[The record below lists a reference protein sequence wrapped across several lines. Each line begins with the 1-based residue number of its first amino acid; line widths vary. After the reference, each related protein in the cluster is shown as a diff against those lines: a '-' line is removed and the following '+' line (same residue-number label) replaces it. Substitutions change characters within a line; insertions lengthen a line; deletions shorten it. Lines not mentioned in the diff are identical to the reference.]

1 MLKFI
6 FFRKN
11 KKPRSWLQSLLFG
24 DNYRLRNFFSFL
36 KVDDLNLFRAYFQPW
51 YDGVLS
57 SPYPLSDW
65 VSARATYIEGFDF
78 SKIRSIA
85 IISPEATYFVA
96 CYLKSLL
103 ETTPSVEV
111 FITKQSPPGFDA
123 DLYFVICPQVFSV
136 LPPPN
141 KRISVQMEQTVSQR
155 WFTREYLGV
164 LYNSLAV
171 IDYSKVNVE
180 YLSSLRCPIANLVHV
195 PIRPIESSI
204 YKPDVGRPTVYDVV
218 FYGDDKV
225 KRRQGFLNAIAQRFK
240 LKVVNGLYRE
250 DLWPVLSSAKVVVNI
265 HYYENA
271 LLETTRISEC
281 LSLGLRV
288 VSEEGSDQGHYAGEF
303 PGVMFTPINGVNAMI
318 EAIQN
323 QLDDTESVSQGVRT
337 PISHNP
343 LLNGLSN
350 IGIHLPR

>member
-24 DNYRLRNFFSFL
+24 DNCRLRNFFSFL
-36 KVDDLNLFRAYFQPW
+36 QIDDLNLFRAYFQPW

-78 SKIRSIA
+78 SKTRSIV

-96 CYLKSLL
+96 FYLKSLL
-103 ETTPSVEV
+103 EAHPSVY
-111 FITKQSPPGFDA
+111 ISISKQSPPDFDA
-123 DLYFVICPQVFSV
+123 DLYFVICPQVFPV
-136 LPPPN
+136 LPPPK
-141 KRISVQMEQTVSQR
+141 KRIAVQMEQTVSQR

-171 IDYSKVNVE
+171 IEYSKVNVE
-180 YLSSLRCPIANLVHV
+180 YLSSLRYPMANLIHL
-195 PIRPIESSI
+195 PIRPIESPI
-204 YKPDVGRPTVYDVV
+204 YKPHLGQPKAYDVV
-218 FYGDDKV
+218 FYGDDRV
-225 KRRQGFLNAIAQRFK
+225 KRRQGFLNAIAHRFK
-240 LKVVNGLYRE
+240 LKVVNGLYGE

-303 PGVMFTPINGVNAMI
+303 PGVMFTPINDVNAMI
-318 EAIQN
+318 EAIQI
-323 QLDDTESVSQGVRT
+323 QLDGTEPVSQGVRT
-337 PISHNP
+337 PTSHNP
-343 LLNGLSN
+343 LLNGLSH

>member
-1 MLKFI
+1 MRKFFY
-6 FFRKN
+6 FFKI
-11 KKPRSWLQSLLFG
+11 
-24 DNYRLRNFFSFL
+24 
-36 KVDDLNLFRAYFQPW
+36 DDLKLFRAYFQPW
-51 YDGVLS
+51 YDGVLNN
-57 SPYPLSDW
+57 PYPLSDW
-65 VSARATYIEGFDF
+65 VSARAAFIEGFDF
-78 SKIRSIA
+78 SKTRSIV

-103 ETTPSVEV
+103 VTNPSVV
-111 FITKQSPPGFDA
+111 VSISKQSPPDFDA

-136 LPPPN
+136 LPPPK
-141 KRISVQMEQTVSQR
+141 KRIAVQMEQTVSQR
-155 WFTREYLGV
+155 WFTREYLGG

-171 IDYSKVNVE
+171 IEYSKVNIE
-180 YLSSLRCPIANLVHV
+180 YLSSLRFPMANLVHV
-195 PIRPIESSI
+195 PIRPIESPI
-204 YKPDVGRPTVYDVV
+204 YKSHVGRSKAYDVV

-240 LKVVNGLYRE
+240 LKVVNGLYGE
-250 DLWPVLSSAKVVVNI
+250 DLWPILSSAKVVVNI

-303 PGVMFTPINGVNAMI
+303 HGVMFTPINDVTAMI

-323 QLDDTESVSQGVRT
+323 QLEDTEPVSLRGRT
-337 PISHNP
+337 PTSHNP
-343 LLNGLSN
+343 LINGLSN
-350 IGIHLPR
+350 IGIHLPS

>member
-1 MLKFI
+1 M
-6 FFRKN
+6 
-11 KKPRSWLQSLLFG
+11 
-24 DNYRLRNFFSFL
+24 RNFFSFL
-36 KVDDLNLFRAYFQPW
+36 KIDDLKLFRAYFQPW

-78 SKIRSIA
+78 SKTRSIV

-103 ETTPSVEV
+103 EANPSVEV
-111 FITKQSPPGFDA
+111 SISKQSTPNFDA
-123 DLYFVICPQVFSV
+123 DLYFVICPQVFPV
-136 LPPPN
+136 LPPPK
-141 KRISVQMEQTVSQR
+141 KRIAVQMEQTVSQR

-171 IDYSKVNVE
+171 IEYSKVNFE
-180 YLSSLRCPIANLVHV
+180 YLSSLRYPIANLVHV
-195 PIRPIESSI
+195 PIRPIEPSI
-204 YKPDVGRPTVYDVV
+204 YKPDDGRPTAYDVV

-225 KRRQGFLNAIAQRFK
+225 KRRQGFLKAIAQRFN
-240 LKVVNGLYRE
+240 LKVVNGLYGE
-250 DLWPVLSSAKVVVNI
+250 DLWPVLSYAKVVVNI

-288 VSEEGSDQGHYAGEF
+288 VSEEGSDQGHYTDEF
-303 PGVMFTPINGVNAMI
+303 PGVMFTPMNDVRAMI

-323 QLDDTESVSQGVRT
+323 QLDDTEPVSLGVRT
-337 PISHNP
+337 PTSHNP

>member
-1 MLKFI
+1 MKSL

-11 KKPRSWLQSLLFG
+11 KKPRPWLQSLLFG
-24 DNYRLRNFFSFL
+24 GDYRLRHALSIF
-36 KVDDLNLFRAYFQPW
+36 KIDDSTWFKAYFQPW
-51 YDGVLS
+51 YAGVLNN
-57 SPYPLSDW
+57 PYPLSDW
-65 VSARATYIEGFDF
+65 VSARAAYIEACDF
-78 SKIRSIA
+78 SKTRSIV
-85 IISPEATYFVA
+85 IISPEATFFVA

-103 ETTPSVEV
+103 QAHPSVEV
-111 FITKQSPPGFDA
+111 AIRHQSTPDFDA
-123 DLYFVICPQVFSV
+123 DLYFVICPQVFAV
-136 LPPPN
+136 LPPPR
-141 KRISVQMEQTVSQR
+141 KRIAVQMEQTVSQR

-171 IDYSKVNVE
+171 IEYSKVNVE
-180 YLSSLRCPIANLVHV
+180 YLSSLRYPMANLVHV
-195 PIRPIESSI
+195 PIRPIDSPI
-204 YKPDVGRPTVYDVV
+204 YKPHVGRPKAYDVV

-240 LKVVNGLYRE
+240 LKVVNGLYGE

-288 VSEEGSDQGHYAGEF
+288 VSEAGSDQGHYADEF
-303 PGVMFTPINGVNAMI
+303 PGVMFTPINDVTAMI

-323 QLDDTESVSQGVRT
+323 QLDGSEPVALGVRT
-337 PISHNP
+337 PTSHNP